1 VTGGATESTPGWYG
15 KLPGLGDFASRRLPE
30 GFIRR
35 WDAWL
40 QQSLAATR
48 AQFGS
53 AWADAYLTMPIWRFV
68 LAPGLMDPQGWA
80 GVLMPS
86 VDRVGRQ
93 FPLTL
98 AMGLAS
104 EAALAYVVFE
114 AEDWFGDLEDA
125 ALGTLDP
132 ARGPDELD
140 RALSNCG
147 IHPPEAPPVDGGAGS
162 ARRLR
167 SIDDFA
173 LVARGEALRAWTRDG
188 SWMALWWSRGRE
200 DGAPLM
206 LTSAGLPTVE
216 EFGRL
221 VEGYVDSGRRAGGPD
236 PTPSTG
242 FPLP

>member
-1 VTGGATESTPGWYG
+1 MSPLSTETIPGWYG

-48 AQFGS
+48 AQLGTS
-53 AWADAYLTMPIWRFV
+53 WADAYLTMPIWRFV
-68 LAPGLMDPQGWA
+68 LAPGLVDPQGWA

-98 AMGLAS
+98 AMALS
-104 EAALAYVVFE
+104 SDAAAAHVVFE

-125 ALGTLDP
+125 ALGVLDP
-132 ARGPDELD
+132 TRGPDELD

-147 IHPPEAPPVDGGAGS
+147 IEPPEAPSVDGVDGHV
-162 ARRLR
+162 RRLR
-167 SIDDFA
+167 SIDEFA
-173 LVARGEALRAWTRDG
+173 LVARAEALRAWTLERG
-188 SWMALWWSRGRE
+188 WKALWWSRGRE

-206 LTSAGLPTVE
+206 LTCASLPTTE
-216 EFGRL
+216 EFRRL
-221 VEGYVDSGRRAGGPD
+221 VEGYVDPVRRSGAPD
-236 PTPSTG
+236 STPSAG
-242 FPLP
+242 A